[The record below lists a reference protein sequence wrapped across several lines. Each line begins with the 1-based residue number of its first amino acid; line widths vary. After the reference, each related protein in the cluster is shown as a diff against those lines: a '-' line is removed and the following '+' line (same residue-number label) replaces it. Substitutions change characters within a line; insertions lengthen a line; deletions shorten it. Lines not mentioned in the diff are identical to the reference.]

1 MLLPDAP
8 PEPLPL
14 WLMLPEPLELPPD
27 MLPEPEPLAAGVW
40 LDEPPEPEPLA
51 AGVWPEEPELP
62 VPPLDWAKAPSANA
76 AATKS
81 EATVNATNFFMLPT
95 SIGSRKAAVV
105 L

>member
-27 MLPEPEPLAAGVW
+27 ML
-40 LDEPPEPEPLA
+40 PEPEPLA